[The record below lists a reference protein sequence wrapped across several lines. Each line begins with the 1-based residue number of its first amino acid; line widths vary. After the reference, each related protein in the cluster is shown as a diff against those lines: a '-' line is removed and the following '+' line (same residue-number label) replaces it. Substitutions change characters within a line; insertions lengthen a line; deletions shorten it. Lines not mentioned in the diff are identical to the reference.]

1 MQSDLEDIIMTEMLV
16 TLMIDVGDGQKTSEK
31 NVSSIDSISNLSP
44 AFLNITKMLT
54 TPLHR

>member
-31 NVSSIDSISNLSP
+31 SVSSIDLISTLSQ
-44 AFLNITKMLT
+44 AFFNMT
-54 TPLHR
+54 